1 MGACPSGPSAA
12 MREPHQQDAWLSVTS
27 DGFTLLVGFLLG
39 LFAALAARFW
49 QSRIDEHSQR
59 YEELRAAIVQA
70 AQISADYWLKVE
82 TLSDRQAEARLV
94 GLFRLLNG
102 IAVDLARASRDDPR
116 VHADRLARFNDLI
129 TSGSAYEIDERR
141 VDASRAMAVQQE
153 AADLILYFQE
163 YRRQRLTLWLSLR
176 MAFFRGLGKGKD

>member
-1 MGACPSGPSAA
+1 MAAFASGPGAP
-12 MREPHQQDAWLSVTS
+12 MPEPPQQDAWLSATS

-59 YEELRAAIVQA
+59 YEELRGAILQA
-70 AQISADYWLKVE
+70 AEISTDYWLKVE
-82 TLSDRQAEARLV
+82 TLSNRQAEARLV

-102 IAVDLARASRDDPR
+102 IAVGLARASGDDPR
-116 VHADRLARFNDLI
+116 THADRLVRFNDLT
-129 TSGSAYEIDERR
+129 TSGPDYEIDQRG
-141 VDASRAMAVQQE
+141 VDVSRALAVQQE

-176 MAFFRGLGKGKD
+176 MAFFRGPGKSRG